1 MIEFRKSFKK
11 ALPYDR
17 EEYMDFLGNHFY
29 SYTEWYGVSFQLPGG
44 YEGRDISLTEY
55 LEAYEEWFK
64 NTILQLDNA
73 LSWIVN
79 HDRDSKWFP
88 NDEDNL
94 TSLRTLFKQNDI
106 PNKFKGA
113 LIFTTEDL
121 LNFSRDLITYPIAVF
136 DKHGLLYHDLDIS
149 HGELPFVIKI
159 SGHSNIDLL
168 STDKELLKKVVCE
181 NNSSLFIVREY
192 RGTSL
197 E

>member
-17 EEYMDFLGNHFY
+17 EEYIDFLGNHFY

-55 LEAYEEWFK
+55 LEAYEGWFK
-64 NTILQLDNA
+64 NVILQLDNG
-73 LSWIVN
+73 SVWVVN

-94 TSLRTLFKQNDI
+94 TSLRTLFKQYDI

-113 LIFTTEDL
+113 LIFKTGDL
-121 LNFSRDLITYPIAVF
+121 LKFSKDLITYSIAVVNE
-136 DKHGLLYHDLDIS
+136 HGRLYNDLDIS
-149 HGELPFVIKI
+149 HDKLPFIIKI
-159 SGHSNIDLL
+159 SGHSNIDFL
-168 STDKELLKKVVCE
+168 STDKELLKKVVNE
-181 NNSSLFIVREY
+181 NRSSLFIVREY

-197 E
+197 

>member
-17 EEYMDFLGNHFY
+17 EEYVDFLGNHFY

-55 LEAYEEWFK
+55 LEAYEGWFK
-64 NTILQLDNA
+64 NVILQLDNG
-73 LSWIVN
+73 SIWFVN

-88 NDEDNL
+88 NEEDNL

-113 LIFTTEDL
+113 LIFTTKDL
-121 LNFSRDLITYPIAVF
+121 LKFYKDLITYPTTVF
-136 DKHGLLYHDLDIS
+136 NKHGWLYNDLDIS
-149 HGELPFVIKI
+149 HGELPFIIKI
-159 SGHSNIDLL
+159 SGHSNIDFL
-168 STDKELLKKVVCE
+168 STDKGLLKKVVDQ
-181 NNSSLFIVREY
+181 NRLNLFIAREY
-192 RGTSL
+192 RGTSF
-197 E
+197 

>member
-17 EEYMDFLGNHFY
+17 EEDIDFLGNHFY

-55 LEAYEEWFK
+55 LEAYEGWFK
-64 NTILQLDNA
+64 NVILQLDNG
-73 LSWIVN
+73 SVWVVN

-94 TSLRTLFKQNDI
+94 TSLRTLFKQYDI

-113 LIFTTEDL
+113 LIFKTGDL
-121 LNFSRDLITYPIAVF
+121 LKFSKDLITYSIAVVNE
-136 DKHGLLYHDLDIS
+136 HGRLYNDLDIS
-149 HGELPFVIKI
+149 HDKLPFIIKI
-159 SGHSNIDLL
+159 SGHSNIDFL
-168 STDKELLKKVVCE
+168 STDKELLKKVVNE
-181 NNSSLFIVREY
+181 NRSSLFIVREY

-197 E
+197 